1 MAHVREMIV
10 SLSVHDYFKSNK
22 LVVIRC
28 FPSRLCAALLQEEH
42 LVTNSSVVMTQMQT
56 EQNHANVE
64 KDLLAIAY
72 ACDIFNQDI
81 YGRSNVIAEQ
91 P

>member
-1 MAHVREMIV
+1 M
-10 SLSVHDYFKSNK
+10 
-22 LVVIRC
+22 
-28 FPSRLCAALLQEEH
+28 FPKPALRST
-42 LVTNSSVVMTQMQT
+42 VTRGAPSHYNSSVVMTQMQT

-72 ACDIFNQDI
+72 ACDIFNQDL

>member
-1 MAHVREMIV
+1 MAHVKEMIV

-28 FPSRLCAALLQEEH
+28 FPSGLCAALLQEEH

-72 ACDIFNQDI
+72 ACDIFNQDL